1 MIRSLSAEPAKPN
14 RKGNRSVSTLTPT
27 RLARK
32 RANDREAQRAIRART
47 KKHIERL
54 ERELAELKSKQSRDE
69 TVQEL
74 LRRNKAIE
82 KELVRLKGIIR
93 VPMTSSHYFVPGLT
107 PPQLS
112 LPDELL
118 LSTIYD
124 SNLSAS
130 SGTIPSPRKSQFPS
144 DYNPLP
150 DYSQQC
156 IPLSNNCESPA
167 STVSCPVLSNVS
179 TPSSSVD
186 YGAGYIPIG
195 VLTSMLS
202 SNNTRSSSIG
212 AVHDKDVIKMEYD
225 VVGHHGTIPQELCL
239 PDMRHGEEVSQTQ
252 YLDAGFRLSNPPLH
266 PGTPYSNPYIPHH
279 QQQQASV

>member
-1 MIRSLSAEPAKPN
+1 MIRSLSAESVKPK
-14 RKGNRSVSTLTPT
+14 RKGNRSVSTLTPA

-32 RANDREAQRAIRART
+32 RANDREAQRTIRART

-54 ERELAELKSKQSRDE
+54 ERELAELRSKQSRDE

-107 PPQLS
+107 PQLS
-112 LPDELL
+112 MPDELL
-118 LSTIYD
+118 LPTIYD

-130 SGTIPSPRKSQFPS
+130 SGTIPSPRESQVPS

-167 STVSCPVLSNVS
+167 STVSCPVLPNVS
-179 TPSSSVD
+179 TPSSLVD

-195 VLTSMLS
+195 VLTLILP
-202 SNNTRSSSIG
+202 SNNTSSSSIG

-225 VVGHHGTIPQELCL
+225 VVGHHGTIPQELRL
-239 PDMRHGEEVSQTQ
+239 PDMRHGGEVTQTQ
-252 YLDAGFRLSNPPLH
+252 YPDAGFHLSNPPLH
-266 PGTPYSNPYIPHH
+266 PDTPYSNPYIPHH